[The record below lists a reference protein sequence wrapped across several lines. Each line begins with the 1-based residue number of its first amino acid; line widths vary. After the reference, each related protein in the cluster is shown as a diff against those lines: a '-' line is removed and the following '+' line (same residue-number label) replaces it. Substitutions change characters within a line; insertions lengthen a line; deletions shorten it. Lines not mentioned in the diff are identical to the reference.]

1 MSNDENSQHFVTF
14 ENLNPAVKEIK
25 YELGEKSKVN
35 IRKFEIEKELKS
47 VRKKHSRLTFL
58 KYRLF
63 IIKNIS
69 RVF

>member
-47 VRKKHSRLTFL
+47 V
-58 KYRLF
+58 
-63 IIKNIS
+63 
-69 RVF
+69 